1 MKRINSA
8 ANFFKKNSD
17 LAPRARALGRSQQHN
32 PQQAQGRGIVA
43 ARGAGLLGGCSG
55 GARVSGGL
63 LWVRGDP
70 RAGRYGVGG
79 ARGVRAGEG
88 EAVSL

>member
-1 MKRINSA
+1 M
-8 ANFFKKNSD
+8 
-17 LAPRARALGRSQQHN
+17 
-32 PQQAQGRGIVA
+32 A